1 MVLLQ
6 QKIGEIVILKKRLAH
21 ATLQGY
27 DQFWRLK
34 RFKATINFATAIVVF
49 FMLVYKIFVILHQ
62 FVP

>member
-6 QKIGEIVILKKRLAH
+6 QKIGGIVILKKRLAH

-49 FMLVYKIFVILHQ
+49 FYPSL
-62 FVP
+62 